1 MTMSSLE
8 VTLHVHHICNG
19 VCPWVR
25 DVSKFPKFLRGVSL
39 FVELGLRAHRRLNDL
54 HGWRSVWT
62 ATYRALFIGNAKSVI
77 PKPLC
82 VLARVVSLRSSTSYW
97 MFHYYLHD

>member
-1 MTMSSLE
+1 MS
-8 VTLHVHHICNG
+8 TIYAIG

-54 HGWRSVWT
+54 HGWRSIWT
-62 ATYRALFIGNAKSVI
+62 ATYRASFIGNAKSVI

-82 VLARVVSLRSSTSYW
+82 VLARSSVCGVQRVIGCSIITYMIESCKN
-97 MFHYYLHD
+97 